1 MPATAD
7 IIFSYFP
14 ALSEKQKEQF
24 RRLDALYREWN
35 AQINVISRK
44 DIENLYVHHV
54 LHSLAPAKVVSF
66 RPGTSL
72 LDVGTGGGFPG
83 IPLAILFP
91 ECSFQLIDSIGKK
104 IKVVT
109 AVSESIGLTNVTAA
123 HRNVVEEKGKYDF
136 VLSRGVMNTGEFI
149 KLVRKNVKREPH
161 NSIPNGLL
169 MLKGGDLS
177 GELAPFRREALTW
190 DISDYFEDEFFE
202 KKKLVFIPVH

>member
-44 DIENLYVHHV
+44 DIDNLYVHHV
-54 LHSLAPAKVVSF
+54 LHSLSPAKVVSF

-91 ECSFQLIDSIGKK
+91 ECTFHLIDSIGKK
-104 IKVVT
+104 IKVVS
-109 AVSESIGLTNVTAA
+109 AVSESIGLTNVTST

-149 KLVRKNVKREPH
+149 KLVRKNVRREPH
-161 NSIPNGLL
+161 NSLPNGLL

-177 GELAPFRREALTW
+177 GELTPFRHEALTW
-190 DISDYFEDEFFE
+190 DISDYFEGEFFE
-202 KKKLVFIPVH
+202 KKKLVFIPIR

>member
-1 MPATAD
+1 MDQEEVHRGDNSYLFD
-7 IIFSYFP
+7 IRRVGIP
-14 ALSEKQKEQF
+14 VVNSEE
-24 RRLDALYREWN
+24 
-35 AQINVISRK
+35 
-44 DIENLYVHHV
+44 
-54 LHSLAPAKVVSF
+54 SLARPFDAPDPAVA
-66 RPGTSL
+66 
-72 LDVGTGGGFPG
+72 VGGEFLGGFPG

>member
-44 DIENLYVHHV
+44 DIDNLYVHHV
-54 LHSLAPAKVVSF
+54 LHSLAPAKVISF

-91 ECSFQLIDSIGKK
+91 ECSFHLIDSIGKK
-104 IKVVT
+104 IKVVS
-109 AVSESIGLTNVTAA
+109 AVSESIGLTNVTAT

-136 VLSRGVMNTGEFI
+136 VLSRGVMNTGEFV
-149 KLVRKNVKREPH
+149 KLVHKNVRREPH
-161 NSIPNGLL
+161 NSLPNGLL

-177 GELAPFRREALTW
+177 GELSPFRHEALTW
-190 DISDYFEDEFFE
+190 DISDYFKGEFFE